1 MSGII
6 GLILVFV
13 GILIILGLFIQGIKG
28 VFSSKRVEPINGSVF
43 KGWLA
48 ETISGCLV
56 YIVLFVTSIGLI
68 WGGLSLM
75 SWGAE

>member
-1 MSGII
+1 MSGIL
-6 GLILVFV
+6 GLIFVFAGIITILV
-13 GILIILGLFIQGIKG
+13 LIFQGIKE
-28 VFSSKRVEPINGSVF
+28 VFSNKSVEPINGSVF

-56 YIVLFVTSIGLI
+56 FLIFFAISIGLI
-68 WGGLSLM
+68 WGGLFLM